1 MKWTKW
7 KDFLL
12 PKREENSIDK
22 KKLNPLIVWGI
33 IIAIALLAGSSIF
46 GSGTKRDERV
56 ERNSPNE
63 TVQPPKSAE
72 YIAQMEER
80 LSAALSQVKG
90 AGKVTVIVSTD
101 DDGEKILAT
110 DNKSKSEHRTEENS
124 ADMSTE
130 QEENTVMAGQGSN
143 QQPFVVRE
151 KKPNPTGVI
160 VIAEGAGNEA
170 VRYELYEAVKALY
183 GISPHRIKVVTAQS

>member
-46 GSGTKRDERV
+46 GSDARRDKGEAQP
-56 ERNSPNE
+56 SANE
-63 TVQPPKSAE
+63 TVPPKAEE
-72 YIAQMEER
+72 YITQTEER
-80 LSAALSQVKG
+80 LSAALSQVRG

-101 DDGEKILAT
+101 DDGEKVLAT

-130 QEENTVMAGQGSN
+130 QEESAVMTGQGSN

-160 VIAEGAGNEA
+160 VIAEGAGNET